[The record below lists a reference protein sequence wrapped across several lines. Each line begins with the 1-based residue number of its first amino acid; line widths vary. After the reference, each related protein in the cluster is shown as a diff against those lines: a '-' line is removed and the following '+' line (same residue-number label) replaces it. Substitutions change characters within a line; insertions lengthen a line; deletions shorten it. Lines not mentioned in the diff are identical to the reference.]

1 MKTSKR
7 KSWFIWVTAIAAI
20 AIPGQVLSQTEAVKS
35 SPGSSGS
42 GRQWTVQVE
51 KVDSGHLDLAHSFQL
66 AIYENLLEELNK
78 TKKFKAVVREG
89 DRKASEVP
97 SLLILKTTVVKY
109 TPGSET
115 RRAVTTVSGA
125 TKLTVR
131 TQLLTRE
138 GEIVVDRTVNGNVRF
153 FGSNLRAT
161 HNLARNIAK
170 AVKNAN
176 MAAVRASYR
185 DAEPPTLNADGAQRS
200 GGSVTMCS
208 LSERRL

>member
-1 MKTSKR
+1 M
-7 KSWFIWVTAIAAI
+7 
-20 AIPGQVLSQTEAVKS
+20 
-35 SPGSSGS
+35 
-42 GRQWTVQVE
+42 E
-51 KVDSGHLDLAHSFQL
+51 KVDSGDLDLAHSFQL

-78 TKKFKAVVREG
+78 TKKVKAVLREG
-89 DRKASEVP
+89 DRKASDVP

-138 GEIVVDRTVNGNVRF
+138 GEIVDDRTVNGNVRF

-170 AVKNAN
+170 VIKQSNVAT
-176 MAAVRASYR
+176 VRGSYR
-185 DAEPPTLNADGAQRS
+185 DTQPTTVNADGTQ
-200 GGSVTMCS
+200 
-208 LSERRL
+208 

>member
-1 MKTSKR
+1 M
-7 KSWFIWVTAIAAI
+7 
-20 AIPGQVLSQTEAVKS
+20 
-35 SPGSSGS
+35 
-42 GRQWTVQVE
+42 E

-78 TKKFKAVVREG
+78 TKKFKAVMREG

-131 TQLLTRE
+131 TQLLTRA
-138 GEIVVDRTVNGNVRF
+138 GEIVVDRTIWLAISPKR
-153 FGSNLRAT
+153 SRAQTWLRSEHRTA
-161 HNLARNIAK
+161 
-170 AVKNAN
+170 
-176 MAAVRASYR
+176 M
-185 DAEPPTLNADGAQRS
+185 
-200 GGSVTMCS
+200 
-208 LSERRL
+208 LSRQL